1 VARKAH
7 CSIGQGD
14 GPSRAGR
21 SSRQAVVLS
30 PEAGRHVDTQW
41 TLFPGTPPH
50 ETYYALA
57 DTTGRCP
64 PELAELSS
72 EPVASPSAA
81 SSLAARPTTGR
92 HSEVERLADR
102 VHVGHDADGDLVAL
116 DAADGSEVWRTALD
130 ASAETT
136 PSVADETVYATDT
149 AGTLHAVAAA
159 DGAERWTIEVGEP
172 ERGAAVA
179 VADDE
184 VYVGTDSGLHA
195 VTTGGE
201 RRWQFEMRRATTPT
215 VGTDAVYVGE
225 RGSRNDPCSPS
236 TAGRGHR
243 WRRDTDRRGTSDTVQ
258 AGVRG
263 PPTLVEGGVYVVAD
277 DGIRAFGR

>member
-1 VARKAH
+1 LQTPPVDALQNSQSSH
-7 CSIGQGD
+7 
-14 GPSRAGR
+14 PSRWR
-21 SSRQAVVLS
+21 R
-30 PEAGRHVDTQW
+30 PRR
-41 TLFPGTPPH
+41 PPH
-50 ETYYALA
+50 WLH
-57 DTTGRCP
+57 GR
-64 PELAELSS
+64 
-72 EPVASPSAA
+72 
-81 SSLAARPTTGR
+81 RTGR
-92 HSEVERLADR
+92 HSEAERLADR

-116 DAADGSEVWRTALD
+116 GAADGSEVWRTALD

-172 ERGAAVA
+172 KRGAAVA

-201 RRWQFEMRRATTPT
+201 RRWQFEMGRATTPT

-225 RGSRNDPCSPS
+225 RGFEKRSVFAVDRRE
-236 TAGRGHR
+236 GGHR